1 MHADIRLMGK
11 VFHCGTVVAIDS
23 GRHVNRLFNFYD
35 NTNGALIMECGFWA
49 RGGPRL

>member
-1 MHADIRLMGK
+1 MGK

-49 RGGPRL
+49 RSGPKL